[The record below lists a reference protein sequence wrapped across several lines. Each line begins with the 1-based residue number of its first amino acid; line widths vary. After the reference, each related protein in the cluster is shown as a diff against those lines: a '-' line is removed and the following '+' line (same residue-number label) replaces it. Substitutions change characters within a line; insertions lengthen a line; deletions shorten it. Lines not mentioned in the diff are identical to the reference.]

1 MGLARS
7 RRGGGVTVDVRGRR
21 RIAAVWIP
29 RDTRLLG
36 EDVTMPDESQAIEA
50 DGFGGLKG
58 RTIDGDPAAVDELL
72 ARHRAATR
80 DEADRL
86 HVVLDQLT
94 GPDRAILGMRTCE
107 GLSYEEAATRLG
119 IEPAAARRRYGRA
132 LLRLRASL
140 LAGGQTESN
149 L

>member
-1 MGLARS
+1 
-7 RRGGGVTVDVRGRR
+7 
-21 RIAAVWIP
+21 
-29 RDTRLLG
+29 
-36 EDVTMPDESQAIEA
+36 MPDESQAIEA

-86 HVVLDQLT
+86 HVVLDRMT
-94 GPDRAILGMRTCE
+94 GPDRTILGMRTCE

-149 L
+149 R

>member
-1 MGLARS
+1 
-7 RRGGGVTVDVRGRR
+7 
-21 RIAAVWIP
+21 
-29 RDTRLLG
+29 
-36 EDVTMPDESQAIEA
+36 MPDEPQAIEA
-50 DGFGGLKG
+50 DESVGLIG
-58 RTIDGDPAAVDELL
+58 RTIDGDPAAVDEPFG
-72 ARHRAATR
+72 RHRAVTR

-86 HVVLDQLT
+86 HVVLDRLT

-140 LAGGQTESN
+140 LAGGQSESN